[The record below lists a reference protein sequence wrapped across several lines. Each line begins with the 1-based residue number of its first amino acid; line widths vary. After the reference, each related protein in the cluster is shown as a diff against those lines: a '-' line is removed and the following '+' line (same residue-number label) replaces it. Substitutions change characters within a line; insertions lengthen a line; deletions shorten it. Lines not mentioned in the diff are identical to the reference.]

1 MVKILLIL
9 VVFLQ
14 VSAFSQQ
21 SKLSKAV
28 NYLSEFIASDY
39 FKQLKETHNSL
50 SLVDTIYLR
59 AVKYEKY
66 NYSEALLALTFATIP
81 YNVVPIRL
89 LPFVNFTI
97 DYPIITDS
105 ESIFLAKNR
114 NLPNRLFYDTP
125 TDNFGDK
132 DKLAHLFGAAFIS
145 YTSYLFDF
153 TNLIGYFVEVF
164 EQTFEVQNSV
174 DRRDLDTD
182 KLGDLFGKVLKNS
195 KKILPSDIFL
205 TYSLFNIRYTP

>member
-1 MVKILLIL
+1 MIKILLVL
-9 VVFLQ
+9 VVLH
-14 VSAFSQQ
+14 VPAFSQQ

-39 FKQLKETHNSL
+39 YKQLEKTNSSL

-59 AVKYEKY
+59 AVRYKNYD
-66 NYSEALLALTFATIP
+66 YSEALLALTFATIP

-89 LPFVNFTI
+89 LPFVNITI

-114 NLPNRLFYDTP
+114 NLPSRLYYDTP
-125 TDNFGDK
+125 TNDFGDR

-182 KLGDLFGKVLKNS
+182 KLGDLFGKVLRNS
-195 KKILPSDIFL
+195 KKVLPSDIFL

>member
-1 MVKILLIL
+1 MIKILLVL
-9 VVFLQ
+9 VVLH
-14 VSAFSQQ
+14 VPAFSQQ

-39 FKQLKETHNSL
+39 YKQLEKTNNSL

-59 AVKYEKY
+59 AVRYKNYD
-66 NYSEALLALTFATIP
+66 YSEALLALTFATIP

-89 LPFVNFTI
+89 LPFVNITI

-114 NLPNRLFYDTP
+114 NLPSRLYYDTP
-125 TDNFGDK
+125 TNDFGDK

-182 KLGDLFGKVLKNS
+182 KLGDLFGKVLRNS
-195 KKILPSDIFL
+195 KKVLPSDIFL